1 MSPWSVTLKVFG
13 MIWTTRKVNGQ
24 PKLCKT
30 GTNNSDD
37 FFSRLLVG
45 IIQLGTFP
53 MIEQQ
58 LEYVTVDYVLDALI
72 HIASDNKNIGKSY
85 SLLSSDVRHS
95 VDVMGTCAYDVKLIP
110 YEDWVEQLK
119 KAAVRR
125 ALDALDTYVPGE
137 GVRPADS
144 LGGNVIVKSYSTA
157 LVLED
162 DADWDVNIKAQLR
175 EFARGLHALKG
186 NKKVSKQAPYGTDW
200 DLLWIGGC
208 ASGPH
213 ANETQFYAIP
223 DDPTVPR
230 VKRRGTWLGPLDSW
244 KDVFPE
250 DSTRF
255 IYRAQEGCCTYGY
268 AVSLRGAKKILTAL
282 AIDHIEAPV
291 DNAMSEL
298 CGGLGD
304 RERIECFA
312 PFPNLIGTYRPAGP
326 AYKDSDINSG
336 DQSLHEEQAYGL
348 VYSTRRNI
356 HRLISDTETVFSQWG
371 EESPWSPGEVNP
383 KELVYPRGYHFH

>member
-1 MSPWSVTLKVFG
+1 MTSQLPYK
-13 MIWTTRKVNGQ
+13 TRKIIPIAIAVF
-24 PKLCKT
+24 LAYVLLSFVIRDT
-30 GTNNSDD
+30 GETVWPHEL
-37 FFSRLLVG
+37 SRLSRGG
-45 IIQLGTFP
+45 IRDGDFDHISNTTLGFEHIYAIGLKERTDKRDF
-53 MIEQQ
+53 
-58 LEYVTVDYVLDALI
+58 LTVS
-72 HIASDNKNIGKSY
+72 ASVSGFE
-85 SLLSSDVRHS
+85 V
-95 VDVMGTCAYDVKLIP
+95 
-110 YEDWVEQLK
+110 DWV
-119 KAAVRR
+119 
-125 ALDALDTYVPGE
+125 D
-137 GVRPADS
+137 GVRSQDLQQKALPDGYNLSTMEPNAI
-144 LGGNVIVKSYSTA
+144 GCWRAHMNVLNSVIANSYSTA

-175 EFARGLHALKG
+175 EFARGIHSLKG
-186 NKKVSKQAPYGTDW
+186 DIKVSKQAPYGTDW

-208 ASGPH
+208 SSGPH

-230 VKRRGTWLGPLDSW
+230 VERRGTWLGPLDSW

-268 AVSLRGAKKILTAL
+268 AVTIRGAQKILTAL

-336 DQSLHEEQAYGL
+336 DQSIHEEQAYNL

-356 HRLISDTETVFSQWG
+356 HRLISGAETVFSQWG

>member
-1 MSPWSVTLKVFG
+1 MWKFSV
-13 MIWTTRKVNGQ
+13 
-24 PKLCKT
+24 
-30 GTNNSDD
+30 
-37 FFSRLLVG
+37 
-45 IIQLGTFP
+45 
-53 MIEQQ
+53 
-58 LEYVTVDYVLDALI
+58 
-72 HIASDNKNIGKSY
+72 IAN
-85 SLLSSDVRHS
+85 
-95 VDVMGTCAYDVKLIP
+95 
-110 YEDWVEQLK
+110 
-119 KAAVRR
+119 
-125 ALDALDTYVPGE
+125 
-137 GVRPADS
+137 
-144 LGGNVIVKSYSTA
+144 SYSTA

-175 EFARGLHALKG
+175 EFARGIHSLKG
-186 NKKVSKQAPYGTDW
+186 DIKVSKQAPYGTDW

-208 ASGPH
+208 SSGPH

-230 VKRRGTWLGPLDSW
+230 VERRGTWLGPLDSW

-268 AVSLRGAKKILTAL
+268 AVTIRGAQKILTAL

-336 DQSLHEEQAYGL
+336 DQSIHEEQAYNL

-356 HRLISDTETVFSQWG
+356 HRLISGAETVFSQWG

>member
-1 MSPWSVTLKVFG
+1 MFECGKISV
-13 MIWTTRKVNGQ
+13 
-24 PKLCKT
+24 
-30 GTNNSDD
+30 
-37 FFSRLLVG
+37 
-45 IIQLGTFP
+45 
-53 MIEQQ
+53 
-58 LEYVTVDYVLDALI
+58 
-72 HIASDNKNIGKSY
+72 IAN
-85 SLLSSDVRHS
+85 
-95 VDVMGTCAYDVKLIP
+95 
-110 YEDWVEQLK
+110 
-119 KAAVRR
+119 
-125 ALDALDTYVPGE
+125 
-137 GVRPADS
+137 
-144 LGGNVIVKSYSTA
+144 SYSTA

-175 EFARGLHALKG
+175 EFARGLHSLKG
-186 NKKVSKQAPYGTDW
+186 DKKVSKQAPYGTDW

-230 VKRRGTWLGPLDSW
+230 VERRGTWLGPLDSW

-255 IYRAQEGCCTYGY
+255 IYRAEVGCCTYGY
-268 AVSLRGAKKILTAL
+268 AVTNRGAKKILTAL

-336 DQSLHEEQAYGL
+336 DQSVHEEQAYNL

-356 HRLISDTETVFSQWG
+356 HRLVSGAETVFSQWG